1 MVHHS
6 RNTAAK
12 QWDETKV
19 LTLNG
24 ITKSFVDFLPV
35 LVDLSDFQK
44 AWRLFLN
51 FIRDW
56 CLDGSPEVSMAAI
69 KSLKTLIRYPKD
81 LAEGQQL
88 SENIATKLLD
98 LWEDNWDTWAGI
110 GIGAILKADENT
122 KDLEMNEN
130 SLLISSKASPPI
142 IFHGSVTQETL
153 TVYISLFG
161 DLFEVVRPNFG
172 SPELSR
178 LFLILSLL
186 PLYHTNPQAS
196 ANGRRLDFVND
207 TDNLTALQSAI
218 LELAAGSSVPV
229 KVVDESTT
237 NKAIDFLHIQGAQ
250 EAILSTVASFTRSPF
265 ARNSST
271 EKSFT
276 YIALAKKS
284 MQTLVS
290 FFQVHKSRRE
300 IYSSGA
306 YAEIL
311 MCLGSAMKEKYD
323 CPAVGQKDSTPLWK
337 SSATSFMT
345 VVKGGL
351 EVIDTHFSSGEF
363 LYNLS
368 QENIL
373 NLTNSI
379 K

>member
-24 ITKSFVDFLPV
+24 ITKSFIDFLPV

-44 AWRLFLN
+44 AWQLFLN

-88 SENIATKLLD
+88 SENIATKILD
-98 LWEDNWDTWAGI
+98 LWEDAWNTWAGI
-110 GIGAILKADENT
+110 GLGVIMKADEH
-122 KDLEMNEN
+122 KDSVDMNEN
-130 SLLISSKASPPI
+130 SLSLLPRQSPS

-153 TVYISLFG
+153 TVYINLFG
-161 DLFEVVRPNFG
+161 DLFEIVRPNFG
-172 SPELSR
+172 SPELRR
-178 LFLILSLL
+178 LFLILSML
-186 PLYHTNPQAS
+186 PLYHTNPLPA
-196 ANGRRLDFVND
+196 ANGRRMDFVND
-207 TDNLTALQSAI
+207 TDNLTALQLAI
-218 LELAAGSSVPV
+218 LELAAGSSVPLKFADETSAS
-229 KVVDESTT
+229 KV
-237 NKAIDFLHIQGAQ
+237 IDFLHIQGAQ
-250 EAILSTVASFTRSPF
+250 EAILSAVASFTRAPF
-265 ARNSST
+265 ARNFVSST
-271 EKSFT
+271 EKGFT

-284 MQTLVS
+284 MQTLAS
-290 FFQVHKSRRE
+290 FFQVHKSRKE
-300 IYSSGA
+300 IYSSGV

-311 MCLGSAMKEKYD
+311 LYLGSAMKEKYD

-351 EVIDTHFSSGEF
+351 EVIDANFASGESNNEEEEIGPWGLKF
-363 LYNLS
+363 NL
-368 QENIL
+368 
-373 NLTNSI
+373 
-379 K
+379 